1 MAVQSNYLKSRLWD
15 METKQGKEYRQGRNG
30 QKAMSSRRLSGAE
43 AKINLMKS
51 DWREITSNVLLLRIW
66 AHDEL
71 EHVSGCVKE
80 VIKLYDYLGIRTEE
94 LASALS
100 AAHRL
105 RSEISQE
112 RSRPLTGIESGPLKS
127 DVSSIELL
135 PFEDTWSGLEERL
148 IEPNDILND
157 NKEVKAQLLENMLML
172 AVYIAK
178 HEVIS
183 TDFLERIRL
192 FQPKYLSELLQ
203 FYLKLKQ
210 WNSKHV
216 LDDLD
221 WNTVFPTLEC
231 LTTHKATRPFHAPI
245 RGM

>member
-1 MAVQSNYLKSRLWD
+1 
-15 METKQGKEYRQGRNG
+15 
-30 QKAMSSRRLSGAE
+30 
-43 AKINLMKS
+43 
-51 DWREITSNVLLLRIW
+51 REITSNVLLLRIW

-183 TDFLERIRL
+183 TDFLER
-192 FQPKYLSELLQ
+192 
-203 FYLKLKQ
+203 
-210 WNSKHV
+210 
-216 LDDLD
+216 
-221 WNTVFPTLEC
+221 
-231 LTTHKATRPFHAPI
+231 
-245 RGM
+245 